1 MAISAQWLAVAT
13 GIWLIGLGA
22 FMLVRPKTALAAL
35 GRMGGSAAIHIGEM
49 AVRILV
55 GLALVLAAAGSR
67 YPVAITVIGGFL
79 IASAVVLLI
88 LPRRWHAAY
97 STWWASRIP
106 EGAVRLIGPL
116 SWLMGGALIWVVL

>member
-1 MAISAQWLAVAT
+1 M
-13 GIWLIGLGA
+13 
-22 FMLVRPKTALAAL
+22 VRPKTALAAL
-35 GRMGGSAAIHIGEM
+35 GLMGGSAAIHIGEM

-55 GLALVLAAAGSR
+55 GLALVIAADASR
-67 YPVAITVIGGFL
+67 YPVVITALGGFL

-88 LPRRWHAAY
+88 LPRRWHGAY
-97 STWWASRIP
+97 STGWASRIP

>member
-1 MAISAQWLAVAT
+1 MAISAQWLTITT
-13 GIWLIGLGA
+13 GAWLIGLGGL
-22 FMLVRPKTALAAL
+22 MLIRPRQALAAL

-55 GLALVLAAAGSR
+55 GLVLVIAAAGSR
-67 YPVAITVIGGFL
+67 YPVAITLIGEFL

-97 STWWASRIP
+97 STWWADRIP
-106 EGAVRLIGPL
+106 VAAVRLIGPL

>member
-1 MAISAQWLAVAT
+1 MAISAQWLAVAA

-49 AVRILV
+49 AVRIIV
-55 GLALVLAAAGSR
+55 GGALVIAADASR
-67 YPVAITVIGGFL
+67 YPAIITVLGGFL

-97 STWWASRIP
+97 STWWAGRIP
-106 EGAVRLIGPL
+106 EAAVRLIGPV
-116 SWLMGGALIWVVL
+116 SWLMGGALIWVML

>member
-1 MAISAQWLAVAT
+1 MAISAHWLAVAA
-13 GIWLIGLGA
+13 GIWLIGLGG
-22 FMLVRPKTALAAL
+22 FMLVRPKNALAAL

-55 GLALVLAAAGSR
+55 GLALVIAAEASR
-67 YPVAITVIGGFL
+67 YPVVITALGGFL

-97 STWWASRIP
+97 STWWAGRIP
-106 EGAVRLIGPL
+106 EAAVRLIGPV
-116 SWLMGGALIWVVL
+116 SWLMGGALIWVML